1 MTTKFMN
8 EVVKLD
14 IAEFFGVARILKVK
28 LINENGEIREF
39 ADVFADLMAA
49 YDCADKSRKKE
60 LLKILKAANKNAR

>member
-28 LINENGEIREF
+28 LINENGETREF

-49 YDCADKSRKKE
+49 YDNSNKTRKKE